1 MPKSFLDNG
10 CRGCKLR
17 SKIVPIA
24 LLTFLLLFG
33 IVLQLATVVN
43 AQYPFRYRLTIS
55 TNNQLGGYTN
65 PGSGSIQIDYGLSY
79 QVSATP
85 NPGYVFNGWYLNGI
99 YQHKLTITVTMIHDN
114 ALTATFSQNAS
125 SLTITVNPADAATI
139 NPPPGTLYYPY
150 GSSVQVTVQPKPE
163 YTFSGWYLDGTY
175 AGLEKTIT
183 VTMTDNRQLS
193 AYFGGASP
201 TPPTPTPVQ
210 LPPANL
216 IVSCQSSST
225 FNGFDV
231 KINGVLTGNGTSIPN
246 AGVLLY
252 LSVTG
257 GTSWDVLSFVN
268 TASDGTFSVSWKPSV
283 TGNYVLKVVWQGNS
297 AYSNTSTI
305 VNFAITPFEEQ
316 SVFSVTSNSTLSGLS
331 FDSETKDLSFGTTG
345 PSGTTGYVNVIIPKS
360 LVADISTIKV
370 FVDENRMS
378 YNSVSQKDAW
388 AISFTYQQSSHQVRL
403 GLDETPTQSF
413 NLPVDLVVIIGA
425 VLAVTIAIAVVV
437 VVLVKR
443 RSS

>member
-1 MPKSFLDNG
+1 MRAKVVS
-10 CRGCKLR
+10 
-17 SKIVPIA
+17 IT
-24 LLTFLLLFG
+24 LLAFLLLFG
-33 IVLQLATVVN
+33 IIMQSVSVN

-65 PGSGSIQIDYGLSY
+65 PGSGVIQIDYGLSY

-85 NPGYVFNGWYLNGI
+85 NPGYAFNGWYLNGI
-99 YQHKLTITVTMIHDN
+99 YQNKLTTITVTMIHDN
-114 ALTATFSQNAS
+114 VLTATFSQQAAS
-125 SLTITVNPADAATI
+125 LAITVNPADAATT

-175 AGLEKTIT
+175 AGLENTIT
-183 VTMTDNRQLS
+183 VTMTGNRQLS
-193 AYFGGASP
+193 AYFGGVSP
-201 TPPTPTPVQ
+201 TPSPTAAPVPTPTPTPVQ

-216 IVSCQSSST
+216 AVSCESSST
-225 FNGFDV
+225 YNGFDV
-231 KINGVLTGNGTSIPN
+231 QISGALSANGASIPN

-268 TASDGTFSVSWKPSV
+268 TASDGTFSVTWKPSV
-283 TGNYVLKVVWQGNS
+283 TGNYVLKAVWLGNS
-297 AYSNTSTI
+297 AYSNTNTI

-331 FDSETKDLSFGTTG
+331 FDSETKDLSFSTTG
-345 PSGTTGYVNVIIPKS
+345 PSGTTGYVTVIIPKS
-360 LVADISTIKV
+360 LVADIATIKV
-370 FVDENRMS
+370 FVDENQMNF
-378 YNSVSQKDAW
+378 NSLSQKDEW
-388 AISFTYQQSSHQVRL
+388 VISFTYQQSSHQVRL

-425 VLAVTIAIAVVV
+425 VLTVTIAIALVV